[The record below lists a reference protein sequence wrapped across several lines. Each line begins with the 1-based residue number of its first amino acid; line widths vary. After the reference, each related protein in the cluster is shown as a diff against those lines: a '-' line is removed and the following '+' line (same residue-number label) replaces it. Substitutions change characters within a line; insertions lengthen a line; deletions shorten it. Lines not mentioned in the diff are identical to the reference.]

1 MNLQEILSYRSDCL
15 ICSRPLKFKIKKY
28 PKLSINQTDEGL
40 LIQSEN
46 KNGVYLLLK
55 YDGTYDRNK
64 RNYKIYSNPIFIEK
78 VCSQHM
84 RGEPDTVMTTY
95 RGGSVN
101 AVDTSLGNL
110 KELAYSYTFT
120 VLGDSER
127 NYDAHLHQE
136 VAHFNNYEAF
146 WHVNTR
152 FYAKTS
158 SIFHAGWGQKINEV
172 MHLTLPSI
180 DLRNVHNPEQLISKI
195 KLYTLF
201 S

>member
-1 MNLQEILSYRSDCL
+1 MNLKEILDYRSDCL
-15 ICSRPLKFKIKKY
+15 ICSRPLKFRIKKY
-28 PKLSINQTDEGL
+28 PKLSIDQTDEGL
-40 LIQSEN
+40 RIQSSH

-78 VCSQHM
+78 ICPHHM

-110 KELAYSYTFT
+110 RELAYSYMFT
-120 VLGDSER
+120 TMCVSGEK
-127 NYDAHLHQE
+127 YDAHLHQE
-136 VAHFNNYEAF
+136 VAHYNDYEAF

-152 FYAKTS
+152 FYAQMS
-158 SIFHAGWGQKINEV
+158 SIFHAEWGQKINEV
-172 MHLTLPSI
+172 MHLNLPAI
-180 DLRNVHNPEQLISKI
+180 DLKNVRNTEQMISKI